1 MTLKLVSKVS
11 SEHLVSGED
20 WECLMWLNGK
30 LYSAGYASGKI
41 KVWSPDLQQVLKEW
55 PAHEYPIYHMCPGP
69 PPTFFTSSSDC
80 TIKQWEEG
88 ENGDFV
94 LIATLEGH
102 EEPARKLR
110 FDSDKKRLYSGD
122 ELGKVLI
129 WEDGKLI
136 GILETLEEIWDMMIY
151 NDLLFTARHLDVVIN
166 TLSQRGDQIRHSVKN
181 TIPGK
186 GPFLITKGEK
196 LCFADRSN
204 FQIHVNEAFKSGNAN
219 LAKLEGHESIVNG
232 IASHNDTL
240 YTSGSDKKLIA
251 WNLTTLSRIESL
263 NLDGYVN
270 DIVISDSDGTIYAGG
285 QDNNIF
291 AVKLT

>member
-1 MTLKLVSKVS
+1 MLIILCSPHKYKCACLRLLRDIFGLQIKFWKMTLKLVSKVS

-41 KVWSPDLQQVLKEW
+41 KVTYIFKWPDYLISILIYLTLLITYHLQVWSPDLQQVLKEW

-122 ELGKVLI
+122 ELGKVC
-129 WEDGKLI
+129 
-136 GILETLEEIWDMMIY
+136 T
-151 NDLLFTARHLDVVIN
+151 
-166 TLSQRGDQIRHSVKN
+166 
-181 TIPGK
+181 
-186 GPFLITKGEK
+186 
-196 LCFADRSN
+196 
-204 FQIHVNEAFKSGNAN
+204 
-219 LAKLEGHESIVNG
+219 
-232 IASHNDTL
+232 
-240 YTSGSDKKLIA
+240 
-251 WNLTTLSRIESL
+251 
-263 NLDGYVN
+263 
-270 DIVISDSDGTIYAGG
+270 
-285 QDNNIF
+285 
-291 AVKLT
+291 